1 MAERPTVPSAP
12 GDLRSRATVEILREL
27 GYAVAWSED
36 GGSCTVRGEDE
47 RFDGSGSDGPS
58 ALRDALR
65 VMLPTRV
72 ARAAFDAQVDRRA
85 AALSV
90 DTVPQRLA
98 PPVMRDRP
106 RPQVVTVSES
116 RGLGPRSPSRMVV
129 TTVGSGAAPIL
140 RPAPPPQTAGYDGDV
155 SRVSI
160 SVDEALSELSAVR
173 ARVEDAVA
181 EVSLMAPSLQ
191 RAHVLA
197 WITRARS
204 IEEQFPT
211 DRQVQHTTQTIA
223 RRLTHLCKIWWPGTV
238 RALQLHTT
246 VEQAARNVEPAP
258 RPIPRRW
265 GELAELLESR
275 LEAIVGQ
282 PGFDDGWLDGAAQF
296 PAPAERVQ
304 FFARL
309 RAAVERVGGA
319 LGQPPVDRA
328 DSVRVSD
335 GDVQEFVDVAQ
346 RLRWLR
352 SSAPDPEHWG
362 AAIGRIRFLIT
373 GLGDRGLALK
383 SVLDPAYR
391 PRGTWH
397 ETLARG
403 PGEEAAPVPTVG
415 SESEVVAELF
425 ALERARVSGQRVLL
439 VAHREDDELRERL
452 RESLGV
458 ELTWCVSG
466 ARNVDDAAK
475 SIARGAYDVVLGA
488 TAFQEHGV
496 DTVLSRACA
505 LAVPK
510 VRYVRVNRPR
520 LAACARALAREF
532 GIPST

>member
-1 MAERPTVPSAP
+1 MAERPTAHAAPS
-12 GDLRSRATVEILREL
+12 DLRSRATVEILREL
-27 GYAVAWSED
+27 GYAVAWSEG

-47 RFDGSGSDGPS
+47 RFEGSGPDGGTS
-58 ALRDALR
+58 LRDALR

-72 ARAAFDAQVDRRA
+72 ARAAFDAQVERRE
-85 AALSV
+85 AALSA
-90 DTVPQRLA
+90 DTTPQRVA
-98 PPVMRDRP
+98 PPMLRERP

-116 RGLGPRSPSRMVV
+116 RGAGPRSPSRMVV
-129 TTVGSGAAPIL
+129 TSVGSGTAPIL
-140 RPAPPPQTAGYDGDV
+140 RPAPPPQISGSDGES
-155 SRVSI
+155 SRASI
-160 SVDEALSELSAVR
+160 SVDEALSDLSAVR
-173 ARVEDAVA
+173 ARVEDAVG

-197 WITRARS
+197 WIARARS

-296 PAPAERVQ
+296 PAPADRVHL
-304 FFARL
+304 FARL
-309 RAAVERVGGA
+309 RAVVERVGGS

-335 GDVQEFVDVAQ
+335 GDVQDLVEVAQ

-352 SSAPDPEHWG
+352 ASAPDPEYWG

-397 ETLARG
+397 EALARG
-403 PGEEAAPVPTVG
+403 AGDEAAPVPTSG
-415 SESEVVAELF
+415 SESEIVAELF
-425 ALERARVSGQRVLL
+425 ALARPRVSGQRVLL
-439 VAHREDDELRERL
+439 VAHREDADLRDRL
-452 RESLGV
+452 RDALGV
-458 ELTWCVSG
+458 ELTWTVSG
-466 ARNVDDAAK
+466 ARSIEEATKA
-475 SIARGAYDVVLGA
+475 IARGSYDFVLGS

-496 DTVLSRACA
+496 DTALARACA

-520 LAACARALAREF
+520 AAACARALAREF
-532 GIPST
+532 GVHTP

>member
-1 MAERPTVPSAP
+1 MAERPPFHSAP
-12 GDLRSRATVEILREL
+12 IDLRSRATVEILREL
-27 GYAVAWSED
+27 GYAVAWSESA
-36 GGSCTVRGEDE
+36 GSCTVRGEEE
-47 RFDGSGSDGPS
+47 RFEGTGSDAAS

-72 ARAAFDAQVDRRA
+72 ARAAFDAQIERRE
-85 AALSV
+85 AALSA
-90 DTVPQRLA
+90 DTVPQRIA
-98 PPVMRDRP
+98 PPALRERP
-106 RPQVVTVSES
+106 RPQVVTVSET
-116 RGLGPRSPSRMVV
+116 RGGIGPRSPSRMVV
-129 TTVGSGAAPIL
+129 TTVGGGTAPIL
-140 RPAPPPQTAGYDGDV
+140 RPAPPPQLSGHDTDSTRAMI
-155 SRVSI
+155 SI
-160 SVDEALSELSAVR
+160 DEALSDLSAVR
-173 ARVEDAVA
+173 ARVEDAVG
-181 EVSLMAPSLQ
+181 EVSLMAPGLQ

-211 DRQVQHTTQTIA
+211 DRQIQHTTQTIA

-296 PAPAERVQ
+296 PAPADRVQ
-304 FFARL
+304 LFARL
-309 RAAVERVGGA
+309 RAAVERVGGS

-335 GDVQEFVDVAQ
+335 GDVQELGEVAQ

-352 SSAPDPEHWG
+352 ASAPDPEYWG

-383 SVLDPAYR
+383 AALDPAYR

-397 ETLARG
+397 EALVRDEVSTASISG
-403 PGEEAAPVPTVG
+403 G
-415 SESEVVAELF
+415 ESEILAELF
-425 ALERARVSGQRVLL
+425 ALARPRVSGQRVLF
-439 VAHREDDELRERL
+439 VANREDTELRDRL
-452 RESLGV
+452 RDALGV
-458 ELTWCVSG
+458 ELTWSVSG
-466 ARNVDDAAK
+466 ARSIEEATKA
-475 SIARGAYDVVLGA
+475 IARGSYDLVLGS

-496 DTVLSRACA
+496 DTALARACA

-520 LAACARALAREF
+520 PAACARALAREF
-532 GIPST
+532 GVTVP